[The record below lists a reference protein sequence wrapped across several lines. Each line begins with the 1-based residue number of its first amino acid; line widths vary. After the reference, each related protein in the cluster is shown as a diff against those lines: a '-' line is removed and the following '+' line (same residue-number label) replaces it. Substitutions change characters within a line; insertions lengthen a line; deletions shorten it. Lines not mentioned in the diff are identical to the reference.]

1 MHGGGEIE
9 LVEGPDDVAADG
21 NVVQIL
27 PCFCVQMKE
36 HPASLPLVRL
46 SLKRELCPMQRKVK
60 SYFEVCFLREKLEA
74 RVLCTSTVAQI
85 PRLDFWVLCLKHQQ
99 HHIY

>member
-1 MHGGGEIE
+1 MHDGGEIE

-46 SLKRELCPMQRKVK
+46 SLKREL
-60 SYFEVCFLREKLEA
+60 
-74 RVLCTSTVAQI
+74 
-85 PRLDFWVLCLKHQQ
+85 
-99 HHIY
+99 

>member
-1 MHGGGEIE
+1 MSAIISSAEMHGGGEIE

-27 PCFCVQMKE
+27 PCFCVQIKE

-46 SLKRELCPMQRKVK
+46 SLKREL
-60 SYFEVCFLREKLEA
+60 
-74 RVLCTSTVAQI
+74 
-85 PRLDFWVLCLKHQQ
+85 
-99 HHIY
+99 